1 MKDDKDDDKVAS
13 MEAHLMK
20 KLDGTSYIKLLEEAE
35 ALRVR
40 MMNNDR
46 TLIIS
51 DVMRLATLSKYL
63 SNKGHTEAIKLSYKF
78 LYYRFFKDRGL

>member
-1 MKDDKDDDKVAS
+1 MKDDKDDKVS
-13 MEAHLMK
+13 SIEAHIMK
-20 KLDGTSYIKLLEEAE
+20 KLDSSSYIKLLEEAE

-46 TLIIS
+46 TLILS

-78 LYYRFFKDRGL
+78 LYNRFFKDRGL